1 MNANGDIELAYR
13 PTAKEIADGRKMA
26 TMKEVLASIPGF
38 SLGKNSS
45 SGGKKSSNKKLSAAA
60 AIQQVRDGI
69 LDLETQDSIFGQ
81 VSDHSVC

>member
-1 MNANGDIELAYR
+1 
-13 PTAKEIADGRKMA
+13 
-26 TMKEVLASIPGF
+26 MKEVLNSIPGF

-45 SGGKKSSNKKLSAAA
+45 SGGKKSGNKKLSAAA

-81 VSDHSVC
+81 VSDSR